1 MRAIHCFCAVL
12 ALLWAETAKAN
23 CTKRANASEITEAA
37 VAGERAFSDMDET
50 GLLREAQ
57 RVREQIVVC
66 VAEPISPSDAAAFHR
81 LMALDAFTR
90 HNDERVIAE
99 FHAAR
104 RLEPGYELPESVA
117 PQEHRLRELYVRA
130 ASVNDGLPEPV
141 SSPENGY
148 AIVGGVRNA
157 PRLSSTPVII
167 QIFGPKDI
175 WIETRYIQPGETLPV
190 WGKNIL
196 GVTAKDLGIDTT
208 PTWKKPAPWY
218 IAAGVSTV
226 VAGTFYALALR
237 EKSLFNDSST
247 SDSDLPGHRDRANAF
262 GWTAVGTVGLAV
274 VLTGIGVGFQI
285 SFGDE
290 EEKRLPHD

>member
-1 MRAIHCFCAVL
+1 MRAIHCFCAML
-12 ALLWAETAKAN
+12 ALFLAPSAKAN
-23 CTKRANASEITEAA
+23 CAKRVDASELTEAA
-37 VAGERAFSDMDET
+37 ATGERVFSDMDET

-57 RVREQIVVC
+57 RAREQIIVC
-66 VAEPISPSDAAAFHR
+66 IAEPISPSDAAAFHR

-90 HNDERVIAE
+90 HNDDRVIAE

-117 PQEHRLRELYVRA
+117 PTEHRLRELYTRA
-130 ASVNDGLPEPV
+130 ASANDGLPEIV

-167 QIFGPKDI
+167 QIYGPKDI

-190 WGKNIL
+190 WGRSVL

-218 IAAGVSTV
+218 IAAGVSAA

-237 EKSLFNDSST
+237 EKSLFNAEST
-247 SDSDLPGHRDRANAF
+247 PDSDLPGHQDRANAF
-262 GWTAVGTVGLAV
+262 GWTAVGTAGLAV
-274 VLTGIGVGFQI
+274 VLTGIGVGFHI
-285 SFGDE
+285 SFGGE
-290 EEKRLPHD
+290 EEKRSLHD